1 MKIKELNIIQFG
13 KFKDTALRLDD
24 GLNIVR
30 GDNESGKSTLL
41 AFIKF
46 MLYGVGRKNPNVTVG
61 ERERAISWNTGLAAG
76 SLTVEDEFGK
86 EYRIERIGREGA
98 RGTFTDKVRVID
110 LENGNEAFS
119 GEVPGERFLGISAQ
133 AYDSMC
139 NIKQLET
146 VILNGDAVK
155 SVIDNLL
162 SSGDEST
169 DVKGAIK
176 MLDAERRRI
185 LHVNGK
191 GGLMYESELALER
204 LKNEYRGAILQE
216 NENAKS
222 VDELARVEQ
231 ELAKSKEEFEIAQRM
246 CDTYDDVIRLGKFA
260 ELRELRESERIVE
273 SKLRELELSARF
285 DTSDA
290 SFESLALVRGTAES
304 LTRAENEYSD
314 ARSTLDACEVA
325 LGEVSNQNSGALSDI
340 IEEYGSP
347 SSADAYFG
355 AKLRKKSN
363 SAFLLTS
370 FGIVGGILLA
380 FAAILA
386 FAMNNTS
393 GALTVSFIG
402 AVLVGAAIVSYNQL
416 ASAKR
421 EIEEFTRKMGDGF
434 CEKKAPELKEMLEKF
449 NENRVLCKERS
460 AALES
465 AKMRYSM
472 SEQML
477 TSERIKA
484 ASLLSKFGIS
494 TENGGGADALS
505 SLAEKM
511 KTYLEQKGE
520 LDSSAKENSALLRSL
535 STELERFNE
544 DSIRTRITPEIENK
558 IKNTPFD
565 RLKSERDLALYR
577 TNQYGQYKAAIER
590 GLASSGT
597 RRPSSEIFPEIEAEE
612 EHYETLTLR
621 FEAIRLAMETV
632 NAASQRIKSDI
643 TPRIKDK
650 AGQNLATI
658 TGGKYKDL
666 YVDENM
672 SLSIFADGATRYI
685 DSLSKGSLDAAY
697 FSVRLA
703 LIETLLGE
711 KNPPL
716 YMDECLSQF
725 DDGRAKNA
733 LRAIVDHSKSAQCV
747 LFTCQNRDVDL
758 AREIGDVNVIELQ

>member
-13 KFKDTALRLDD
+13 KFKDKVIRLSE

-46 MLYGVGRKNPNVTVG
+46 ALYGVGRKNPNVAVG
-61 ERERAISWNTGLAAG
+61 ERERAVSWNTGLAAG
-76 SLTVEDEFGK
+76 SLTVEDEEGN

-110 LENGNEAFS
+110 LENGNEVFS
-119 GEVPGERFLGISAQ
+119 GEVPGEHFLGINAQ

-146 VILNGDAVK
+146 VMLNGDAVK
-155 SVIDNLL
+155 GVIDNLL
-162 SSGDEST
+162 SAGDEST

-191 GGLMYESELALER
+191 GGLMYESETALER
-204 LKNEYRGAILQE
+204 LRSEHRGAILQE
-216 NENAKS
+216 NENAKNI
-222 VDELARVEQ
+222 DELERVELA
-231 ELAKSKEEFEIAQRM
+231 LAKSKEEFEIAQRM
-246 CDTYDDVIRLGKFA
+246 CDTYDDVVRLGKFA
-260 ELRELRESERIVE
+260 ELRELQKSEGVLKDKI
-273 SKLRELELSARF
+273 RELDLGASF
-285 DTSDA
+285 DTKEA
-290 SFESLALVRGTAES
+290 SYESLALAKSTADA
-304 LTRAENEYSD
+304 LTRAENEHSE
-314 ARSTLDACEVA
+314 AKRVLDVCEKD
-325 LGEVSNQNSGALSDI
+325 LGAVTYQNSGALSEV

-355 AKLRKKSN
+355 AKLRKQSN
-363 SAFLLTS
+363 SLFLFAS
-370 FGIVGGILLA
+370 FGIVGGILLV

-393 GALTVSFIG
+393 GALTVAFLG
-402 AVLVGAAIVSYNQL
+402 AVISSAAIVFYNQY
-416 ASAKR
+416 ATAKR
-421 EIEEFTRKMGDGF
+421 EIEDFVNKMGEGF
-434 CEKKAPELKEMLEKF
+434 SAKNAPELKQMLEKF
-449 NENRVLCKERS
+449 NESRAVYKERS
-460 AALES
+460 TALEG
-465 AKMRYSM
+465 AKMRLSM

-494 TENGGGADALS
+494 TENGGDADALK
-505 SLAEKM
+505 SLADKM
-511 KTYLEQKGE
+511 KNYLDEKGE
-520 LDSSAKENSALLRSL
+520 LEDSAKQNSALIKSL
-535 STELERFNE
+535 SIELERFNE
-544 DSIRTRITPEIENK
+544 DAIRARLTPEIEEK

-565 RLKSERDLALYR
+565 RLKAERDLALHR

-612 EHYETLTLR
+612 ERFEALKLR

-632 NAASQRIKSDI
+632 NLASQRIKSDI
-643 TPRIKDK
+643 TPRIKDR
-650 AGQNLATI
+650 AQQNLATI
-658 TGGKYKDL
+658 TDGKYSEL

-672 SLSIFADGATRYI
+672 SLSVFAGGATRHI

-703 LIETLLGE
+703 LIETLLGD

-716 YMDECLSQF
+716 YMDECLSQL
-725 DDGRAKNA
+725 DDGRAKNT
-733 LRAIVDHSKSAQCV
+733 LRAIADHAENAQCV
-747 LFTCQNRDVDL
+747 LFTCQNRDVEL
-758 AREIGDVNVIELQ
+758 AQAVTDVNVIEI